1 MGFQRTKYLHC
12 ATIQGQIQTDTGRFN
27 GNVIGLFNPPLL
39 QLLVASLDKM
49 RPRNAQLQVYNESA
63 LTLEKLSILK
73 AWAEVYVVSMKN
85 EIATYTPGPAPP
97 CLGRNLLEPETF
109 TT

>member
-1 MGFQRTKYLHC
+1 MRLRRPTSS
-12 ATIQGQIQTDTGRFN
+12 
-27 GNVIGLFNPPLL
+27 FNPAIL

-97 CLGRNLLEPETF
+97 CLVRIFWELIDFHFCRAINPCKPY
-109 TT
+109 

>member
-1 MGFQRTKYLHC
+1 M
-12 ATIQGQIQTDTGRFN
+12 TGNLSREIT
-27 GNVIGLFNPPLL
+27 VSTPLL

-85 EIATYTPGPAPP
+85 EIATYTPGPAPQ
-97 CLGRNLLEPETF
+97 CLGRNFLEFELFTMENREKLVLVHWTF
-109 TT
+109 N

>member
-1 MGFQRTKYLHC
+1 M
-12 ATIQGQIQTDTGRFN
+12 IQFLSIKSRRARLT
-27 GNVIGLFNPPLL
+27 

-85 EIATYTPGPAPP
+85 EIATYMPGPAPH
-97 CLGRNLLEPETF
+97 CLGR
-109 TT
+109 

>member
-1 MGFQRTKYLHC
+1 MSNYLGFNSS
-12 ATIQGQIQTDTGRFN
+12 I
-27 GNVIGLFNPPLL
+27 L

-97 CLGRNLLEPETF
+97 CLVRIFLELIDFHLCKAINPYKPY
-109 TT
+109 

>member
-1 MGFQRTKYLHC
+1 
-12 ATIQGQIQTDTGRFN
+12 
-27 GNVIGLFNPPLL
+27 
-39 QLLVASLDKM
+39 M
-49 RPRNAQLQVYNESA
+49 RPRNAQLQFYNESA

-97 CLGRNLLEPETF
+97 CLVRIVFWNFLIF
-109 TT
+109 THVELYKPY

>member
-1 MGFQRTKYLHC
+1 M
-12 ATIQGQIQTDTGRFN
+12 
-27 GNVIGLFNPPLL
+27 
-39 QLLVASLDKM
+39 ASLEKM

-85 EIATYTPGPAPP
+85 EIATYSPGPAPP
-97 CLGRNLLEPETF
+97 CLGRNLLEHKIF
-109 TT
+109 TLGNAKRNSCILLTYYKNAYCNDESD

>member
-1 MGFQRTKYLHC
+1 MQYKRMRMRRPTSS
-12 ATIQGQIQTDTGRFN
+12 
-27 GNVIGLFNPPLL
+27 FNPANL

-73 AWAEVYVVSMKN
+73 AWAEVYVVSMNN

-97 CLGRNLLEPETF
+97 CLVRNFLELSDFRFCRTISSYNLL
-109 TT
+109 

>member
-1 MGFQRTKYLHC
+1 MRLRRPTSS
-12 ATIQGQIQTDTGRFN
+12 
-27 GNVIGLFNPPLL
+27 FNPAIL

-97 CLGRNLLEPETF
+97 CLVRIFFGTYRFSLM
-109 TT
+109 

>member
-1 MGFQRTKYLHC
+1 M
-12 ATIQGQIQTDTGRFN
+12 
-27 GNVIGLFNPPLL
+27 
-39 QLLVASLDKM
+39 ASLDKM

-97 CLGRNLLEPETF
+97 CLVWIFFGTYRFSLM
-109 TT
+109 

>member
-1 MGFQRTKYLHC
+1 MRLPFQLST
-12 ATIQGQIQTDTGRFN
+12 
-27 GNVIGLFNPPLL
+27 PLL

-97 CLGRNLLEPETF
+97 CLGCILIELEIFSVENIEELLF
-109 TT
+109 T